1 MRPQNSRRETA
12 LGTTSM
18 SIAPDTDSPLV
29 VDEITLDGKRVQ
41 VQSVNLPLE
50 RVQLDPHNP
59 RIVDVAIAITQQGAA
74 LQARLEALVWDDPV
88 VRDLYRQVLTN
99 EGLVER
105 IIVRP
110 DGRVVEGNCRTVVYR
125 KLRERQ
131 PEQWRTIPARVLPA
145 NITDRDLA
153 ILLGEMH
160 VAGKNTWTSFEKA
173 GHVYRLHNDF
183 ALVQDE
189 IAVRLRM
196 SKSKVNQLIR
206 AFDMMKKQFLPKYPG
221 SASSRKFSY
230 FEEVFKKPPV
240 RDWIL
245 ANPNN
250 ERQFIDW
257 IGTGK
262 FDQAAQ
268 LRDLSAILEDE
279 EAVAALTTDGFAAA
293 QRVLAEDNPV
303 ITSKLFKRM
312 VEMTEALKKAQLDE
326 VQRVRESRNSRARKI
341 VQELSDSLTHFTEL
355 CGIER

>member
-1 MRPQNSRRETA
+1 MPTVP
-12 LGTTSM
+12 TSE
-18 SIAPDTDSPLV
+18 APLV

-41 VQSVNLPLE
+41 VQSIDLPLDE
-50 RVQLDPHNP
+50 VMLDPNNP
-59 RIVDVAIAITQQGAA
+59 RIANTVSIAISEQGEE
-74 LQARLEALVWDDPV
+74 LQKRLEALLWEDTD
-88 VRDLYRQVLTN
+88 VRDLCRQVLIN
-99 EGLVER
+99 QGLVER
-105 IIVRP
+105 IIVRT

-131 PEQWRTIPARVLPA
+131 PAEARWRTIPARLLPTDIA
-145 NITDRDLA
+145 DRDVA

-160 VAGKNTWTSFEKA
+160 VAGKNTWTPFEKA

-206 AFDMMKKQFLPKYPG
+206 AFDMMKNQYLPKYPG
-221 SASSRKFSY
+221 PASSRKFSY
-230 FEEVFKKPPV
+230 FEELFKKPPL

-245 ANPNN
+245 ANPSN

-262 FDQAAQ
+262 LDQGAQ
-268 LRDLSAILEDE
+268 VRDLPAILEDE
-279 EAVAALTTDGFAAA
+279 QAVATLTTDGFAAA
-293 QRVLAEDNPV
+293 QRMLAEDNPV

-312 VEMTEALKKAQLDE
+312 VEMTEALKKAQLDD
-326 VQRVRESRNSRARKI
+326 VQRVRKTENSRARKI
-341 VQELSDSLTHFTEL
+341 VQELADSLTRFIEL